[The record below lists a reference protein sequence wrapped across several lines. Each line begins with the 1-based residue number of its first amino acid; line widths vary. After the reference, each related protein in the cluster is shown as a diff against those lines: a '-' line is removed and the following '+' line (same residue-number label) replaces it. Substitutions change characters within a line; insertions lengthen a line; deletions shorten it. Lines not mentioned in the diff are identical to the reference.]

1 MFNAGDLFV
10 SLVVGLALPLA
21 ILDGFRTFVGSRM
34 PVQHDGFQIETR
46 LSPWLLA
53 VIAGPGLLVEKLIH
67 GWKEQSLNAS
77 DLGAGAFIAVGWATI
92 YGYAVLRGVEFLL
105 PAK

>member
-21 ILDGFRTFVGSRM
+21 ILDGFRAVVGSGM

-53 VIAGPGLLVEKLIH
+53 VIAGPGLLVEKLLR
-67 GWKEQSLNAS
+67 GWRAQSLAAG
-77 DLGAGAFIAVGWATI
+77 DLPAGAFIALSWATI
-92 YGYAVLRGVEFLL
+92 YGYVVLRAAQFLL
-105 PAK
+105 PA

>member
-21 ILDGFRTFVGSRM
+21 ILDGLRALVGARM
-34 PVQHDGFQIETR
+34 PAQHDGFQIETR

-53 VIAGPGLLVEKLIH
+53 VIAGPGLLIERLIE
-67 GWKEQSLNAS
+67 GWKAQSLGAG
-77 DLGAGAFIAVGWATI
+77 DLSSGAFIALGWATI
-92 YGYAVLRGVEFLL
+92 YGYVVLRGVQLLL
-105 PAK
+105 PS

>member
-21 ILDGFRTFVGSRM
+21 ILDGLRVFAGAGM

-53 VIAGPGLLVEKLIH
+53 VIAGPGLLIEKLLA
-67 GWKEQSLNAS
+67 GWKEQSLDAG
-77 DLGAGAFIAVGWATI
+77 DLPAGAFIALGWATI
-92 YGYAVLRGVEFLL
+92 YGYVVLRGVQFFL
-105 PAK
+105 PI

>member
-21 ILDGFRTFVGSRM
+21 ILDGLRAFVGSRM

-53 VIAGPGLLVEKLIH
+53 VIAGPGLLVEKLIE
-67 GWKEQSLNAS
+67 GWKEQSLSAR
-77 DLGAGAFIAVGWATI
+77 DLPAGAFIAVGWAAT
-92 YGYAVLRGVEFLL
+92 YGYAVLRGVQFVL
-105 PAK
+105 PA

>member
-21 ILDGFRTFVGSRM
+21 MLDGLKALIGSRL
-34 PVQHDGFQIETR
+34 PAQHDGFQVETR

-53 VIAGPGLLVEKLIH
+53 VIAGPGLLVEKLIA
-67 GWKEQSLNAS
+67 GWKEQSL
-77 DLGAGAFIAVGWATI
+77 GAGDLSAGVFIALGWATI
-92 YGYAVLRGVEFLL
+92 HGYVVLRGVQFLL
-105 PAK
+105 PV

>member
-21 ILDGFRTFVGSRM
+21 ILDGLRALVGAGM
-34 PVQHDGFQIETR
+34 PTQEDGLQIETR

-53 VIAGPGLLVEKLIH
+53 VNAGPGLLVERLIE
-67 GWKEQSLNAS
+67 GWKEQSLGAN
-77 DLGAGAFIAVGWATI
+77 DLAVGAFIALGWAMI
-92 YGYAVLRGVEFLL
+92 HGYIVLRGVQFLFSV
-105 PAK
+105 

>member
-10 SLVVGLALPLA
+10 SVVVGLALPLA
-21 ILDGFRTFVGSRM
+21 ILDGLRMLAGSRM

-53 VIAGPGLLVEKLIH
+53 VIAGPGLLVEKLIE
-67 GWKEQSLNAS
+67 GWKEQSLDAG
-77 DLGAGAFIAVGWATI
+77 DLPAGAFIAVGWATI
-92 YGYAVLRGVEFLL
+92 YGYAVLRGVQFVL
-105 PAK
+105 PM